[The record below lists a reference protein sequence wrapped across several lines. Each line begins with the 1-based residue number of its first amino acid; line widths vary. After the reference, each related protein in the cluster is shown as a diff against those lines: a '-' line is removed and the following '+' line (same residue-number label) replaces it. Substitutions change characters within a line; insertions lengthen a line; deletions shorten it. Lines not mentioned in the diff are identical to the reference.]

1 MPDCKTCKDK
11 QSVPG
16 HAFEV
21 AAAEFHFVIRRLIAV
36 IITLV
41 ILLVGSNIAW
51 IVYESQF
58 EEVVETVTEDYSIE
72 ASQEAENGNNYAVN
86 GDINGQTTR

>member
-1 MPDCKTCKDK
+1 MPDCRTCKEK
-11 QSVPG
+11 QAVPG

-58 EEVVETVTEDYSIE
+58 ETTETTKTEYYVEAD
-72 ASQEAENGNNYAVN
+72 QEAESGNNYAVN
-86 GDINGQTTR
+86 GDING

>member
-1 MPDCKTCKDK
+1 MPDCRTCKEK
-11 QSVPG
+11 QAVPG

-51 IVYESQF
+51 IVYESQM
-58 EEVVETVTEDYSIE
+58 EQVTEYTVE
-72 ASQEAENGNNYAVN
+72 AEQEAESGNNYAVN
-86 GDINGQTTR
+86 GDFNG